1 LAELFFGFLLGD
13 NAPSVA
19 ANPKL
24 NPAYLFGLLNEVV
37 FVLLGALLMFIALSQ
52 RFSPPR
58 NSVAWIGL
66 GAILIYWGLRIWIRS
81 VRAKPRWPSGVRA
94 GSLALVGAIV
104 LGIAFLPFPFAGPL
118 LAAAGGVL
126 VLRGLVSAVAF
137 ARSDSGQTGG
147 GLQPAATRPRN
158 REP

>member
-1 LAELFFGFLLGD
+1 MLGD
-13 NAPSVA
+13 NAPSVG

-37 FVLLGALLMFIALSQ
+37 FVLLGALLVFIALSQ
-52 RFSPPR
+52 RFFPPR
-58 NSVAWIGL
+58 HSVAWIGL
-66 GAILIYWGLRIWIRS
+66 GVILIYWGLRIWIRS
-81 VRAKPRWPSGVRA
+81 ARTRPRWPSGVRA

-104 LGIAFLPFPFAGPL
+104 VGIAFLPFPFAAPL

-137 ARSDSGQTGG
+137 ARSDSGQKDAGFN
-147 GLQPAATRPRN
+147 RPR
-158 REP
+158 